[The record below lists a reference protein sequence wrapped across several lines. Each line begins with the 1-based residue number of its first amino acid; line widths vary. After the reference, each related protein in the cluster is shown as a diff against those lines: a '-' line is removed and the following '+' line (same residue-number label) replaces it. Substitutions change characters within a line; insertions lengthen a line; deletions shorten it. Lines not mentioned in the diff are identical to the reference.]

1 MLGDIVTRCLLLL
14 FGYAYPAFECFKSI
28 ENNRVEKEEL
38 RFWCQ
43 YWVIIAIL
51 TICERI
57 GDTFVSWLPMYGEIK
72 LALFI
77 CLWYPKTK
85 GTGYIYE
92 TLLRPFV
99 TRHETDIERKL
110 LELRARAWDF
120 ALYYWQNCTDLGQSA
135 FFQVL
140 EYLTAQP
147 GKFSG
152 KRAKHLNYY
161 KKNHQPVLSVHPD
174 PNGTKNPIKGSGN
187 TRNHMETNEPNTR
200 SDGVAHR
207 KLQPEAAEEVLAR

>member
-152 KRAKHLNYY
+152 KRAKKASKYEPSAPPAPPGLISELPSMSKHKN
-161 KKNHQPVLSVHPD
+161 KK
-174 PNGTKNPIKGSGN
+174 
-187 TRNHMETNEPNTR
+187 
-200 SDGVAHR
+200 
-207 KLQPEAAEEVLAR
+207 